1 MSFKEIIIKR
11 DGINLKFND
20 KNIFLVYRI
29 REYQK
34 IQNQSKDYIDNLKK
48 NKIQIKH
55 FRHKNN
61 NNQIEICYYK
71 LYSDKII
78 PFKYRKKLVEMLLK
92 KKYKDG
98 LSLEEYI
105 NKKNELYE
113 SAEKNNVE
121 FVILDVL
128 GSYLCVGDEKK
139 YFKLEDIRQHEIPL
153 GSYDWYEQNLD
164 ENDED
169 NDSSSLY
176 IKEVSDINNN
186 PVLLNFKNKW
196 EIRHLDKERYQK
208 WIKKHKAQHKRWKQT
223 STYKFGVLFTYDN
236 HKDKINEWDWI
247 NEKYIDYSDSHIRI
261 DRLIDPERPY
271 IFKSCYVDTNNEFIY
286 KNKKYRISD
295 EVKEYQKRNVRERDY
310 KLEYPLDHI
319 VVIEQD
325 DKIHFFNTY
334 GDKINNNLVMKVL

>member
-1 MSFKEIIIKR
+1 MEFKEIIVKR
-11 DGINLKFND
+11 DGIDLKFNN

-34 IQNQSKDYIDNLKK
+34 IQNQSKIYIDRLRK
-48 NKIQIKH
+48 NKVIIKY
-55 FRHKNN
+55 FNDNKKGF
-61 NNQIEICYYK
+61 YYK

-78 PFKYRKKLVEMLLK
+78 PLNYRKKLIDKILK
-92 KKYKDG
+92 KEYKDK
-98 LSLEEYI
+98 LSLEDYIYKKYELWDLNNNNINIESTILDILGFYLDIGHEENSI
-105 NKKNELYE
+105 NK
-113 SAEKNNVE
+113 
-121 FVILDVL
+121 
-128 GSYLCVGDEKK
+128 
-139 YFKLEDIRQHEIPL
+139 DIYKHEIT
-153 GSYDWYEQNLD
+153 SLD
-164 ENDED
+164 NVF
-169 NDSSSLY
+169 NM
-176 IKEVSDINNN
+176 DINDDEEDE
-186 PVLLNFKNKW
+186 FDDKKNKMYIYDDYNISRAKRIW
-196 EIRHLDKERYQK
+196 QYRHMSKERYQK